1 MDGWMVM
8 DSVAANNS
16 ADIAARE
23 TLLESITTEAGRENY
38 VRSASAISTGTARSE
53 ARSVHGHK
61 DCQYRV
67 PKNTLTFLSQII
79 VVYGII
85 SVSVYHLSVQSPNQ
99 ELWLI
104 LLSSA
109 FGYILP
115 SPGLKYLKPS
125 TPLTSV
131 KPADPTLFN
140 DVIDAAISEES
151 KPPGHRD

>member
-1 MDGWMVM
+1 ME
-8 DSVAANNS
+8 SVADKIS
-16 ADIAARE
+16 SDLAAHE
-23 TLLESITTEAGRENY
+23 TLLESITTEEGRGNF
-38 VRSASAISTGTARSE
+38 VCSASRLSSGTPGSDAC
-53 ARSVHGHK
+53 SVRGHK
-61 DCQYRV
+61 LCQYRV
-67 PKNTLTFLSQII
+67 PKYTLTFLSQII

-125 TPLTSV
+125 TPLSNGV
-131 KPADPTLFN
+131 KSTEPALFN
-140 DVIDAAISEES
+140 DVDAAISEEG
-151 KPPGHRD
+151 KTPGRRD